1 LSVIRFQRGG
11 NIGKEFKKEGREVSA
26 MMWRFDEGYIKY
38 IMNMNEKIS
47 RLEKAKFARKIVGGA
62 YERNN

>member
-1 LSVIRFQRGG
+1 
-11 NIGKEFKKEGREVSA
+11 
-26 MMWRFDEGYIKY
+26 MMWRFDEGY
-38 IMNMNEKIS
+38 MNEKIS